1 MNGVIVGQFLLGVV
15 GLIFGARFLVQGA
28 ARLAVTVG
36 VSPLVIGLT
45 VVAFGTG
52 APELAVTLRAAW
64 SGDPSMADLGVGNV
78 VGSNIANVLVVLGLS
93 ALVTPLVVRS
103 RLVGWDVPVMIVASV
118 ALLVLGHDGRL
129 SRVDGAILF
138 AGILLYTIASIYH
151 GRRVTARERAALAE
165 LDEVPERPATG
176 PGQIA
181 LQFFFIV
188 FGLSILVVGA
198 DLLVQAATAIA
209 KSLGVSELVI
219 GLTVV
224 AIGTSLPEMAT
235 SIIAGLKG
243 EREMALGNAVGSN
256 IFNIFAVLGAAGL
269 AAPEGVPVSRAALNF
284 DIPVMIAV
292 ALTCLP
298 VVYTGARI
306 ARREGLLF
314 LGYYVAYLAYLY
326 LKQGEHSL
334 LEEFST
340 VMLLFVLPLTVLA
353 LGVSVVS
360 AVRSGRTTH
369 AIRSS
374 NLGDRSGSSQDN
386 RGTDGG

>member
-1 MNGVIVGQFLLGVV
+1 MSGVIIGQFLLGVV
-15 GLIFGARFLVQGA
+15 GLIFGAKFLVQGA

-52 APELAVTLRAAW
+52 SPELAVTLRAAW
-64 SGDPSMADLGVGNV
+64 SGDPSLADLGVGNV
-78 VGSNIANVLVVLGLS
+78 VGSNIANVLVVLGFS
-93 ALVTPLVVRS
+93 ALITPLVVRS

-118 ALLVLGHDGRL
+118 AILLLGRDGQL
-129 SRVDGAILF
+129 SRSDGAILF
-138 AGILLYTIASIYH
+138 SGILLYTVASIYH
-151 GRRVTARERAALAE
+151 GRWVTARERAASGGVG
-165 LDEVPERPATG
+165 EVPDRPATG

-181 LQFFFIV
+181 LQFFWIV
-188 FGLSILVVGA
+188 FGLTILVIGA

-209 KSLGVSELVI
+209 KGLGVSELII

-235 SIIAGLKG
+235 SLIAALKG

-256 IFNIFAVLGAAGL
+256 IFNIFAVLGL
-269 AAPEGVPVSRAALNF
+269 ASLVAPDGVSVSRAALNF

-292 ALTCLP
+292 AVSCLP
-298 VVYTGARI
+298 VVFTGARI

-326 LKQGEHSL
+326 LKQGQHSL

-369 AIRSS
+369 AIRSKK
-374 NLGDRSGSSQDN
+374 
-386 RGTDGG
+386 